1 MFRRSSQRHFPVAAG
16 RVLILTI
23 LLSMS
28 CNRAASNSSATPFL
42 VEPTGSI
49 FEQMDVNG
57 DGKLGFEAFHEGLS
71 FHYYFRQG
79 LDLDGDGIMQPTE
92 LTTAFFEMWDVD
104 DDGTLSPNEWRA
116 GLAVWFP
123 DRIPLLRFETW
134 DLDRDGTLSVIEL
147 GEGALRSR
155 IYDAYDANRNAIIE
169 TREASVYLFAQWDTN
184 HDGFVELEE
193 WPL

>member
-1 MFRRSSQRHFPVAAG
+1 
-16 RVLILTI
+16 
-23 LLSMS
+23 
-28 CNRAASNSSATPFL
+28 
-42 VEPTGSI
+42 
-49 FEQMDVNG
+49 
-57 DGKLGFEAFHEGLS
+57 
-71 FHYYFRQG
+71 
-79 LDLDGDGIMQPTE
+79 
-92 LTTAFFEMWDVD
+92 MWDVD